1 MNSYS
6 DKQPHAFD
14 LKHYMLSNVCR
25 RSCPRASSGCQR
37 LGAQAAKAGMS
48 SIFNFL
54 KSSDA
59 IKKEYDI
66 ESKGATPC
74 AFIRLPSRPSAQLRG
89 VRDAWQGRG
98 ACRLWW
104 WLLLRCAEYTCSRP
118 PHPSSA
124 PDSDLTVC
132 DAVLGQGKFAKV
144 YKVRLWLQGV
154 SARPR

>member
-1 MNSYS
+1 MHPKMFCVTSRTEMTVNRFRNENQVVLKAGNMNSYS

-54 KSSDA
+54 KNSDA

-89 VRDAWQGRG
+89 VWDAWQGRG

-104 WLLLRCAEYTCSRP
+104 WLLLRCA
-118 PHPSSA
+118 
-124 PDSDLTVC
+124 
-132 DAVLGQGKFAKV
+132 
-144 YKVRLWLQGV
+144 
-154 SARPR
+154 